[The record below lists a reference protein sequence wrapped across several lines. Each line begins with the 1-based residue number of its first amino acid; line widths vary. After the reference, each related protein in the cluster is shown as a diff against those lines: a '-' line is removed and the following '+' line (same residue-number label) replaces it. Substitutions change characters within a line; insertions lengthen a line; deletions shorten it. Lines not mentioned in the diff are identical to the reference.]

1 MNVNT
6 FGTGRLAD
14 DRIAALIRETIDLR
28 PAAIVKKFGLKNPIF
43 EATASYGHFGN
54 RPYTR
59 KEKVWEDGREVE
71 REIEFFGWEKLDA
84 VDLIKQEF
92 GL

>member
-1 MNVNT
+1 M
-6 FGTGRLAD
+6 TGVQTC
-14 DRIAALIRETIDLR
+14 AL
-28 PAAIVKKFGLKNPIF
+28 PI
-43 EATASYGHFGN
+43 S
-54 RPYTR
+54 YTR

>member
-1 MNVNT
+1 MQPQSET
-6 FGTGRLAD
+6 RGH
-14 DRIAALIRETIDLR
+14 DRRGDRPPYRQALR
-28 PAAIVKKFGLKNPIF
+28 PASGGYREEIRPQNPIF